1 MAVRVLQGHVL
12 DVLATLP
19 EKSVHVVCTSPPYW
33 NLRNYGTP
41 PQVWGGAEGC
51 AHVWGD
57 PVTERKRGD
66 DAGATARCGNTRAR
80 VCPPETQQG
89 RFCRSCRAWLGEL
102 GSEPALDLFVAHL
115 VEVFAAVRRVL
126 RDDGTLWVNLGDS
139 YVSTP
144 TTATTPRA
152 AQGDGT
158 GVFRVP
164 AGRHVDARRQPRPD
178 TTNPLQRASG
188 LKPGDLCLVP
198 ARFALAMQDAG
209 WLLRSE
215 MTLCKRAPMPEP
227 VQGARWER
235 CRRKVARSA
244 HADPL
249 GRAGWQQMRESPERH
264 QGIDPGWLAE
274 WADCPGCPRCAA
286 TDGYVQRWGS
296 GRPTS
301 AVEKLFLFAKAG
313 HRYFYDLEAVRQP
326 LAAATVADGQAA
338 RGQRGTRG
346 EYAAADGNAGFS
358 PAGRNLWN
366 WLPWPE
372 PEVTLRDDLTEAQR
386 AELPAR
392 LAALSAYFSWG
403 EAPTHADHLE
413 WAPEPLKDAHYAAYP
428 RWLPGIAIR
437 AGTSERGVCPHCGA
451 PWLRIVDR
459 RFAPQP
465 DVRDPAKPAK
475 AGAKGLDDRSG
486 WAETPR
492 GSSHGVTRGWR
503 SSCACPPHAPVPATV
518 LDPFAG
524 SGTTL
529 VEANARGRH
538 GVGIELQERYV
549 AIAHRRLSGQPVS
562 LFAWEGQGALER
574 PPEPAEE
581 PPIGERASDPDPTEA
596 GSDVLWGEA
605 G

>member
-12 DVLATLP
+12 DVLAALP
-19 EKSVHVVCTSPPYW
+19 ERSVHVCVTSPPYW
-33 NLRNYGTP
+33 NLRDYGTP

-57 PVTERKRGD
+57 PVTDRKRGD
-66 DAGATARCGNTRAR
+66 DAGATARCANTRAR

-89 RFCRSCRAWLGEL
+89 RFCRSCGAWRGEL
-102 GSEPALDLFVAHL
+102 GSEPTLDLFVTHL
-115 VEVFAAVRRVL
+115 VEVFAAVGRVL

-144 TTATTPRA
+144 TTTTIPRA
-152 AQGDGT
+152 AQGNGS
-158 GVFRVP
+158 GVFREP
-164 AGRHVDARRQPRPD
+164 AQHHLDARRQPRP
-178 TTNPLQRASG
+178 NPASPLGRELG
-188 LKPGDLCLVP
+188 LKPGDLCMVP
-198 ARFALAMQDAG
+198 ARFALAMQEAG

-235 CRRKVARSA
+235 CRRKVAGSA

-249 GRAGWQQMRESPERH
+249 GRGGWQQMRESPERH

-313 HRYFYDLEAVRQP
+313 RRYFYDLEAVRQP
-326 LAAATVADGQAA
+326 PAAATVADGRTA
-338 RGQRGTRG
+338 RGQRGTKG

-358 PAGRNLWN
+358 RAGRNLWN

-372 PEVTLRDDLTEAQR
+372 PEVTLRDDLTDEQR
-386 AELPAR
+386 AELLTR
-392 LAALSAYFSWG
+392 LAALTGYFVGG
-403 EAPTHADHLE
+403 EAPAHANHLA
-413 WAPEPLKDAHYAAYP
+413 WSPEPLKDAHYAAYP
-428 RWLPGIAIR
+428 RWLPGLAIR

-451 PWLRIVDR
+451 PWLRIVER
-459 RFAPQP
+459 RFAPPP
-465 DVRDPAKPAK
+465 DVRDPLQPAR
-475 AGAKGLDDRSG
+475 ARTMGPDDRSG
-486 WAETPR
+486 R
-492 GSSHGVTRGWR
+492 GRRPAGASHSVTRGWR
-503 SSCACPPHAPVPATV
+503 ASCSCAPHAPVPATV

-549 AIAHRRLSGQPVS
+549 AIAHKRLSGQPVS
-562 LFAWEGQGALER
+562 LFAWTGQDA
-574 PPEPAEE
+574 PEHAPGPAQA
-581 PPIGERASDPDPTEA
+581 PSTGKRAPDPDPAAA
-596 GSDVLWGEA
+596 GSDLPW
-605 G
+605 